1 MMTTFLRQLARILA
15 ATEPVPY
22 EFRAERMDQGW
33 DKADAI
39 WAATTLRR

>member
-15 ATEPVPY
+15 AAEPVPY

-33 DKADAI
+33 DKDAI